1 MNAIDVLK
9 KDHHEVHEFFSEYMS
24 ASDDDFAR
32 REELFQQIDKALL
45 IHSDAEEQI
54 FYPAVEKFSSDLVQ
68 EAMSEHQEV
77 KQLLAEM
84 LDLEID
90 DEAFDNHMIKLM
102 ERVENHVE
110 EEEGPGGV
118 MELAGRSISAEE
130 LDEMGRRIEQLK
142 KDSEEE
148 LAA

>member
-9 KDHHEVHEFFSEYMS
+9 KDHQEVHQFLLEYMS
-24 ASDDDFAR
+24 MGEGDFAR

-45 IHSDAEEQI
+45 IHTDCEEQI
-54 FYPAVEKFSSDLVQ
+54 FYPALEKHNPDLTQ
-68 EAMSEHQEV
+68 QATSEHQEV
-77 KQLLAEM
+77 KQLLAEL

-90 DEAFDNHMIKLM
+90 DQAFEDHMITLAQT
-102 ERVENHVE
+102 VEAHVQD
-110 EEEGPGGV
+110 EEGPGGL
-118 MELAGRSISAEE
+118 MELARQTLSAQD

-148 LAA
+148 MAA

>member
-9 KDHHEVHEFFSEYMS
+9 KDHQEVHQFLLEYMS
-24 ASDDDFAR
+24 MGEGDFAR

-45 IHSDAEEQI
+45 IHTDCEEQI
-54 FYPAVEKFSSDLVQ
+54 FYPALEKHNPDLTQ
-68 EAMSEHQEV
+68 QAMSEHQEV
-77 KQLLAEM
+77 KQLLAEL

-90 DEAFDNHMIKLM
+90 DQAFEDHMFTLAQTVEA
-102 ERVENHVE
+102 HVQD
-110 EEEGPGGV
+110 EEGPGGL
-118 MELAGRSISAEE
+118 MELARQTLSAQD

>member
-9 KDHHEVHEFFSEYMS
+9 KDHQEVHQLFLEYMS
-24 ASDDDFAR
+24 MGEGDFAR
-32 REELFQQIDKALL
+32 REDLFQRIDKALL
-45 IHSDAEEQI
+45 IHTDAEEQI
-54 FYPAVEKFSSDLVQ
+54 FYPALENHKPALIQ

-77 KQLLAEM
+77 KQLLAEL

-90 DEAFDNHMIKLM
+90 DQAFENHMTMLQHK
-102 ERVENHVE
+102 VEAHVQD
-110 EEEGPGGV
+110 EEGTGGL
-118 MELAGRSISAEE
+118 MELARQKLSAED

-148 LAA
+148 MAA

>member
-9 KDHHEVHEFFSEYMS
+9 KDHQEVHQFLLEYMS
-24 ASDDDFAR
+24 MGEGDFAR

-45 IHSDAEEQI
+45 IHTDCEEQI
-54 FYPAVEKFSSDLVQ
+54 FYSALEKHNPDLTQ
-68 EAMSEHQEV
+68 QAMSEHQEV
-77 KQLLAEM
+77 KQLLAEL

-90 DEAFDNHMIKLM
+90 DQAFEDHMFTLAQTVEA
-102 ERVENHVE
+102 HVQD
-110 EEEGPGGV
+110 EEGPGGL
-118 MELAGRSISAEE
+118 MELARQTLSAQD

-148 LAA
+148 MAA